1 MTNAITTKKAE
12 LQNSKKGFTLV
23 ELVVVIAILAILAAI
38 AIPVVNS
45 IINTASKNGAMS
57 NAQSI
62 ELAVKEAQ
70 SYIASGN
77 TEVYDGTKQ
86 IPFDTNKFGG
96 PTASISGSNV
106 KLANAKSAHASID
119 IMQVAAAKG
128 MMGGF
133 TKVSYNGKD
142 YEPYWDKASQK
153 CIFLTSA
160 AAGGAGGAGGAG
172 AGGTTYTDIE
182 GKTVTGVGA
191 AASSNVFK
199 LASTTT
205 SAQNVTKVTFE
216 DVKVDNM

>member
-77 TEVYDGTKQ
+77 TEVYDGNKT
-86 IPFDTNKFGG
+86 IGFDASKFDG
-96 PTASISGSNV
+96 PAASKNGANV
-106 KLANAKSAHASID
+106 KLANAKTGHANID
-119 IMQVAAAKG
+119 IWQVAAAKG
-128 MMGGF
+128 MMNGF
-133 TKVSYNGKD
+133 VSVSYNGAD
-142 YEPYWDKASQK
+142 YEPYWNKTTQK
-153 CIFLTSA
+153 CVFATTSA
-160 AAGGAGGAGGAG
+160 AGQGQPAAVKDLDGNSISVGTGANQYVKLA
-172 AGGTTYTDIE
+172 TTAS
-182 GKTVTGVGA
+182 GKT
-191 AASSNVFK
+191 
-199 LASTTT
+199 
-205 SAQNVTKVTFE
+205 TFQ
-216 DVKVDNM
+216 DIKVDNM